1 MRRRIMWVLSVLLLA
16 ALMAGCA
23 GTVPTAG
30 DSGAAPATDAAEQSS
45 EAAQPAAAGEM
56 QTLDLWFNSDDAFN
70 QFNEKVIAD
79 FEAANPDIDIV
90 YSPYPNEAYKTNLQV
105 AIGSDA
111 PPDIFFNWAGDDTAR
126 FAREGHLLDL
136 TPYAEQFQ
144 WSEQLSP
151 AMLAAFTVND
161 VLYGAPYSQE
171 AKYFYYHLDLFD
183 QLGLTVPAT
192 FDELLT
198 MCGAIREAGMTPLA
212 FGNQERWEGVH
223 YMTIFNQKMAGEDT
237 IAADYSLTSSPEELF
252 TDPGYVEAFNQLLAM
267 QEAGCFIDAVNSTT
281 PDAASILFSNQ
292 QTVMYYQGTWLMGA
306 LKEAGLEGKYGMFRM
321 PPITSEAAKGNQNF
335 VLAGPTGLEI
345 SSKTPYPEAAAKFV
359 DYYVSQPVQ
368 ASLLNDTSRLPVRED
383 AVDSNVAP
391 TGVVAVTEDLAMG
404 EGTALWLDVVLDNTI
419 SEAYLNAIQEVLAGT
434 QTPEEAMQ
442 AIRDA
447 ALKVQESRNQ

>member
-1 MRRRIMWVLSVLLLA
+1 MLKRGMWVLALLLLA
-16 ALMAGCA
+16 ALMAACA
-23 GTVPTAG
+23 GTVPTTGGTAAE
-30 DSGAAPATDAAEQSS
+30 STGAAATS
-45 EAAQPAAAGEM
+45 EAAQPQSAGGEK

-70 QFNEKVIAD
+70 QFNEKVVAD

-105 AIGSDA
+105 AIGSDD

-136 TPYAEQFQ
+136 TPYAEQYN
-144 WSEQLSP
+144 WTGQLSP

-161 VLYGAPYSQE
+161 TLYGAPYSQE

-183 QLGLTVPAT
+183 QLGLSVPET
-192 FDELLT
+192 FDDLLT
-198 MCGAIREAGMTPLA
+198 MCGTIREAGMTPLA

-237 IAADYSLTSSPEELF
+237 IAADYSLTNDPDKLF

-267 QEAGCFIDAVNSTT
+267 QKANCFIDAVNSTT
-281 PDAASILFSNQ
+281 PDAASILFSNK

-321 PPITSEAAKGNQNF
+321 PPITSEAAKGNQNY
-335 VLAGPTGLEI
+335 VLAGPVGLEV
-345 SSKTPYPEAAAKFV
+345 SSKTPYPDAAAKFV

-368 ASLLNDTSRLPVRED
+368 SALLIDTNRIPVRED
-383 AVDSNVAP
+383 AVDKEQAP
-391 TGVVAVTEDLAMG
+391 AGVIAVTEDLAKA

-419 SEAYLNAIQEVLAGT
+419 SEAYLNNIQEVLAGT
-434 QTPEEAMQ
+434 KTPEEAMQ
-442 AIRDA
+442 AIRDT
-447 ALKVQESRNQ
+447 ALKVQASRNQ

>member
-1 MRRRIMWVLSVLLLA
+1 MLKRSMWVLSALLLA
-16 ALMAGCA
+16 ALLAAC
-23 GTVPTAG
+23 TA
-30 DSGAAPATDAAEQSS
+30 AAPVAPDTAAGEEQTGA
-45 EAAQPAAAGEM
+45 AAQPAAAGEK

-105 AIGSDA
+105 AIGSDN

-136 TPYAEQFQ
+136 TPYAAQYQWPEQI
-144 WSEQLSP
+144 SP
-151 AMLAAFTVND
+151 AMLSAFTVND

-198 MCGAIREAGMTPLA
+198 MCGTIRDAGMTPLA

-237 IAADYSLTSSPEELF
+237 IAADYSLTSAPEELF

-267 QEAGCFIDAVNSTT
+267 QDAGCFIDAVNSTT

-321 PPITSEAAKGNQNF
+321 PPITSEAAKGNQNY
-335 VLAGPTGLEI
+335 VLAGPVGLEV
-345 SSKTPYPEAAAKFV
+345 SAKTAYPDAAAKFV

-368 ASLLNDTSRLPVRED
+368 SALLLDTNRIPVRED
-383 AVDSNVAP
+383 AVDKEKAP
-391 TGVVAVTEDLAMG
+391 AGVVAVTEDLAKG

-419 SEAYLNAIQEVLAGT
+419 SEAYLNSIQEVLAGT
-434 QTPEEAMQ
+434 KTPEEAMQ
-442 AIRDA
+442 SIHDVAV
-447 ALKVQESRNQ
+447 KVQESRNQ